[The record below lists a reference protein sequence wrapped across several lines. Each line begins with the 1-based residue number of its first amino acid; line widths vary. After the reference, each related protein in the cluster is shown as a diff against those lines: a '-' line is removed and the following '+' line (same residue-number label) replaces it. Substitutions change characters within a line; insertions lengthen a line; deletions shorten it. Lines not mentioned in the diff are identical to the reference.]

1 MIWVPSSLKPS
12 VDCCIILTHPRP
24 ICSRG
29 SRINCRA
36 KHCPALQMRLDN
48 VRSRPPWP
56 MRGQAR
62 RSPTGGSGRSPDW
75 IKPVVAT
82 AGGVNSPESDGPGL
96 YSEMRSALVQGRQP
110 GRGRMRPA
118 GYRSK
123 ALACRAWFRALSA
136 PGRLAMGVVA
146 PSNESPG
153 MTGVVAPSNES
164 PGITARR
171 IAVAVPIGRSVAVAV
186 GLIAVAVGWIAVAVG
201 WIAVPVAAVPVWCGC
216 KGTEG

>member
-1 MIWVPSSLKPS
+1 MLHHSDSPAADLQQGFAHKLPCEALSG
-12 VDCCIILTHPRP
+12 LTDEARQ
-24 ICSRG
+24 
-29 SRINCRA
+29 RA
-36 KHCPALQMRLDN
+36 LP
-48 VRSRPPWP
+48 PPWP
-56 MRGQAR
+56 MRGRAR

-96 YSEMRSALVQGRQP
+96 YSEMRSAWVQGRQP
-110 GRGRMRPA
+110 GRGRKRPA

-136 PGRLAMGVVA
+136 RGRLAMGVVA

-153 MTGVVAPSNES
+153 MTGVVAPSNVS

-171 IAVAVPIGRSVAVAV
+171 IAVAVDLPRFRGEVRAWDQSI
-186 GLIAVAVGWIAVAVG
+186 
-201 WIAVPVAAVPVWCGC
+201 
-216 KGTEG
+216 